1 MKKFPNRK
9 NELYHLC
16 NASIHMLN
24 ELWRIIEKEEMYNEQ
39 FVEDWINNI
48 DNIIERY
55 EQSDSS
61 TKLQGV

>member
-1 MKKFPNRK
+1 MIYPNEK
-9 NELYHLC
+9 NKLYNMC
-16 NASIHMLN
+16 QASIHVLEEIWKM
-24 ELWRIIEKEEMYNEQ
+24 IEKADMKDEQ

-55 EQSDSS
+55 EQSVSS

>member
-1 MKKFPNRK
+1 MIYPNEK
-9 NELYHLC
+9 NKIYNMC
-16 NASIHMLN
+16 NASINILEEIWTM
-24 ELWRIIEKEEMYNEQ
+24 IEKAEMQNEQ

>member
-1 MKKFPNRK
+1 MIYPNEK
-9 NELYHLC
+9 NKLYTMC
-16 NASIHMLN
+16 QASIHVLE
-24 ELWRIIEKEEMYNEQ
+24 ELWKMIEKAGMKDEQ

-55 EQSDSS
+55 EQSVSS

>member
-1 MKKFPNRK
+1 MIYPNEK
-9 NELYHLC
+9 NKLYNMC
-16 NASIHMLN
+16 QASIHVLEEVWKM
-24 ELWRIIEKEEMYNEQ
+24 IEKADMKDEQ

-55 EQSDSS
+55 EQSVSS

>member
-1 MKKFPNRK
+1 MIQPNEK
-9 NELYHLC
+9 NRLYNMC
-16 NASIHMLN
+16 GASIHLLEEIWKM
-24 ELWRIIEKEEMYNEQ
+24 IEKAEMQNEQ

-55 EQSDSS
+55 EQSVSS

>member
-1 MKKFPNRK
+1 MIYPNEK
-9 NELYHLC
+9 NKLYIMC
-16 NASIHMLN
+16 QASVHVLN
-24 ELWRIIEKEEMYNEQ
+24 ELWRMIEKAGMKDEQ

>member
-1 MKKFPNRK
+1 MCR
-9 NELYHLC
+9 
-16 NASIHMLN
+16 ASIHVLEEIWTM
-24 ELWRIIEKEEMYNEQ
+24 IEKAEMQNEQ

>member
-1 MKKFPNRK
+1 MMYPNEK
-9 NELYHLC
+9 NRLYNMC
-16 NASIHMLN
+16 QASVHVLN
-24 ELWRIIEKEEMYNEQ
+24 EVWKMIEKAGMKDEQ
-39 FVEDWINNI
+39 FVEDWINDI

>member
-1 MKKFPNRK
+1 MIYPNEK
-9 NELYHLC
+9 NKLYNMC
-16 NASIHMLN
+16 QASIH
-24 ELWRIIEKEEMYNEQ
+24 ELEEIWKMIEKADMKDEQ

-55 EQSDSS
+55 EQSVSS

>member
-1 MKKFPNRK
+1 MIYPNEK
-9 NELYHLC
+9 NRLYNMC
-16 NASIHMLN
+16 RASIHVLEEIWTM
-24 ELWRIIEKEEMYNEQ
+24 IEKAEMQNEQ

-55 EQSDSS
+55 EQSDSA